1 MRKLLIGLI
10 LVVVIALAG
19 ATYILPTY
27 ISNQIS
33 GRIERSLQT
42 DSVSANI
49 ETSPSF
55 MMLFGQVDNIDIEA
69 TNIKLDKV
77 NLNELSL
84 KGENIEI
91 SVQDLLLARRLVINS
106 ADNLTI
112 TGLIDENNLAQ
123 LLAKEV
129 DKISDIAVKITPDNV
144 EAIENLMTKEATG
157 KISFLGQEATI
168 NVKGIIVV
176 EGKNLLFRITDAN
189 TENRLFGKIGIS
201 FTKDIFLVS
210 TDKLPLEGA
219 KFTRVEQQNGQ
230 VLIEAGINK

>member
-1 MRKLLIGLI
+1 MGLI

-144 EAIENLMTKEATG
+144 EATG

>member
-10 LVVVIALAG
+10 LVVIIALAG

-144 EAIENLMTKEATG
+144 EATG

-176 EGKNLLFRITDAN
+176 EGKNLLFRITDTN

>member
-10 LVVVIALAG
+10 LVVIIALAG

-144 EAIENLMTKEATG
+144 EATG

-230 VLIEAGINK
+230 VLIEAGISK

>member
-1 MRKLLIGLI
+1 MNLRKLLIGLI

-144 EAIENLMTKEATG
+144 EATG

-168 NVKGIIVV
+168 NVKGIIAV

>member
-1 MRKLLIGLI
+1 MNLRKLLIGLI
-10 LVVVIALAG
+10 LVVIIALAG

-144 EAIENLMTKEATG
+144 EATG

-176 EGKNLLFRITDAN
+176 EGKNLLFRITDTN

>member
-77 NLNELSL
+77 NLNKLSL

-129 DKISDIAVKITPDNV
+129 DKISDVAVKITPDNV
-144 EAIENLMTKEATG
+144 EATG

>member
-42 DSVSANI
+42 DSVNANI

-144 EAIENLMTKEATG
+144 EAIG

>member
-77 NLNELSL
+77 NLNKLSL

-91 SVQDLLLARRLVINS
+91 SVQDLLLARRLLINS

-144 EAIENLMTKEATG
+144 EATG

>member
-42 DSVSANI
+42 DSVNANI

-144 EAIENLMTKEATG
+144 EATG

-219 KFTRVEQQNGQ
+219 KFTRVEQQDGQ

>member
-42 DSVSANI
+42 DFVSANI

-144 EAIENLMTKEATG
+144 EATG

>member
-77 NLNELSL
+77 NLNKLSL

-129 DKISDIAVKITPDNV
+129 DEISDIAVKITPDNV
-144 EAIENLMTKEATG
+144 EATG

>member
-144 EAIENLMTKEATG
+144 EATG

-189 TENRLFGKIGIS
+189 TENRLFGKIGVS

>member
-10 LVVVIALAG
+10 LVVIIALAG

-144 EAIENLMTKEATG
+144 EATG
-157 KISFLGQEATI
+157 KISFLGQEASI

>member
-10 LVVVIALAG
+10 LVVLIALAG

-91 SVQDLLLARRLVINS
+91 SVQDLLLAHRLVINS

-144 EAIENLMTKEATG
+144 EATG

-168 NVKGIIVV
+168 NVKGIIGV

>member
-55 MMLFGQVDNIDIEA
+55 LMLFGQVDNIDIEA

-77 NLNELSL
+77 NLNKLSL

-144 EAIENLMTKEATG
+144 EATG

>member
-84 KGENIEI
+84 KGKNIEI

-129 DKISDIAVKITPDNV
+129 DKISDIAVKITSDNV
-144 EAIENLMTKEATG
+144 EATG

>member
-1 MRKLLIGLI
+1 MRKLLMGLI

-144 EAIENLMTKEATG
+144 EATG

>member
-77 NLNELSL
+77 NLNKLSL

-144 EAIENLMTKEATG
+144 EATG

-201 FTKDIFLVS
+201 FTKD
-210 TDKLPLEGA
+210 KLPLEGV

>member
-1 MRKLLIGLI
+1 LRKLLIGLI

-42 DSVSANI
+42 DSVNANI
-49 ETSPSF
+49 ETLPSF

-106 ADNLTI
+106 ADNLII

-144 EAIENLMTKEATG
+144 EATG

>member
-10 LVVVIALAG
+10 FVVVIALAG

-77 NLNELSL
+77 NLNKLSL

-144 EAIENLMTKEATG
+144 EATG

>member
-144 EAIENLMTKEATG
+144 EATG
-157 KISFLGQEATI
+157 KISFLGREATI

>member
-42 DSVSANI
+42 DSVNANI

-144 EAIENLMTKEATG
+144 EATG

-201 FTKDIFLVS
+201 LTKDIFLVS

>member
-10 LVVVIALAG
+10 LVVVIALTG

-77 NLNELSL
+77 NLNKLSL

-144 EAIENLMTKEATG
+144 EATG

>member
-144 EAIENLMTKEATG
+144 EATG

-219 KFTRVEQQNGQ
+219 KFIRVEQQNGQ

>member
-1 MRKLLIGLI
+1 MNLRKLLIGLI
-10 LVVVIALAG
+10 LVVIIALAG

-129 DKISDIAVKITPDNV
+129 DKISDITVKITPDNV
-144 EAIENLMTKEATG
+144 EATG

-210 TDKLPLEGA
+210 ADKLPLEGA

>member
-1 MRKLLIGLI
+1 MNLRKLLIGLI

-144 EAIENLMTKEATG
+144 EATG

-219 KFTRVEQQNGQ
+219 KFTRIEQQNGQ

>member
-1 MRKLLIGLI
+1 MRKLLMGLI

-42 DSVSANI
+42 DTVRADI
-49 ETSPSF
+49 DTSPSF
-55 MMLFGQVDNIDIEA
+55 MLLFGQVDKIDIEA

-129 DKISDIAVKITPDNV
+129 DKISDITVKITPDNV
-144 EAIENLMTKEATG
+144 EATG
-157 KISFLGQEATI
+157 KVSFLGQEATI
-168 NVKGIIVV
+168 NVKGIVVV

-201 FTKDIFLVS
+201 LTKDVFLVS
-210 TDKLPLEGA
+210 ADKLPLEGA

-230 VLIEAGINK
+230 ILIEAGVNK

>member
-10 LVVVIALAG
+10 LVVVVALAG
-19 ATYILPTY
+19 VTYILPTY

-77 NLNELSL
+77 NLNKLSL

-144 EAIENLMTKEATG
+144 EATG

>member
-106 ADNLTI
+106 ADKLTI

-129 DKISDIAVKITPDNV
+129 DKISDITVKITPDNV
-144 EAIENLMTKEATG
+144 EATG

>member
-1 MRKLLIGLI
+1 MRKLLMGLI
-10 LVVVIALAG
+10 LVVIIALAG

-144 EAIENLMTKEATG
+144 EATG

>member
-144 EAIENLMTKEATG
+144 EATG

-176 EGKNLLFRITDAN
+176 EGKNLRFRITDAN

>member
-91 SVQDLLLARRLVINS
+91 SVQDLLLARRLMINS

-129 DKISDIAVKITPDNV
+129 DKISDIAVKIKPDNV
-144 EAIENLMTKEATG
+144 EATG

>member
-69 TNIKLDKV
+69 TNIILDKV

-144 EAIENLMTKEATG
+144 EATG

-230 VLIEAGINK
+230 VLIEASINK

>member
-144 EAIENLMTKEATG
+144 KATG

>member
-55 MMLFGQVDNIDIEA
+55 MMLFGKVDNIDIESPK
-69 TNIKLDKV
+69 IKLDKV

-144 EAIENLMTKEATG
+144 EATG

>member
-42 DSVSANI
+42 NSVSANI

-144 EAIENLMTKEATG
+144 EATG

-230 VLIEAGINK
+230 VLIEASINK

>member
-1 MRKLLIGLI
+1 MNLRKLLIGLI

-19 ATYILPTY
+19 VTYILPTY

-144 EAIENLMTKEATG
+144 EATG

>member
-10 LVVVIALAG
+10 LVVVIALGG

-42 DSVSANI
+42 DSVNANI

-144 EAIENLMTKEATG
+144 EATG

>member
-129 DKISDIAVKITPDNV
+129 DKISDIAVKITPDN
-144 EAIENLMTKEATG
+144 IEATG
-157 KISFLGQEATI
+157 KIYFLGQEATI

-176 EGKNLLFRITDAN
+176 EGKNLFFRITDAN